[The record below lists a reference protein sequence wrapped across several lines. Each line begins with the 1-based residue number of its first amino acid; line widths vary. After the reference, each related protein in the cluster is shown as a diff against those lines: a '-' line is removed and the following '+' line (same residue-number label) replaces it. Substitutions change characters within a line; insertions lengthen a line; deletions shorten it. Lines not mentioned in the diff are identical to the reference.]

1 MSRYNSYQDFRERP
15 NDHQVKTNNYEG
27 NEGKTNFRQLVTF
40 KKTVNKLI
48 GILFYKITA
57 EIKHEDFFFYE
68 ITACYVGCVAVCAEE
83 GGSSKKE

>member
-40 KKTVNKLI
+40 KKAVNKLI

-57 EIKHEDFFFYE
+57 EIKHEDFFYE

>member
-40 KKTVNKLI
+40 KKAVNKLI

-57 EIKHEDFFFYE
+57 EIKHEDFFFMKLPHVMLG
-68 ITACYVGCVAVCAEE
+68 A
-83 GGSSKKE
+83 